1 MIEIRI
7 ADRIASFTAIDK
19 VTLADC
25 IQALDE
31 YLTDPQRVPGMDLIW
46 IGIDADLSGIRWQDM
61 PLFAKEYAAKVPVP
75 ARRLAIVVNKP
86 LQFGLARAWS
96 AWSSNKLQQE
106 RRIFKTV
113 EQAIVWLEHEC

>member
-7 ADRIASFTAIDK
+7 ADGIASFTAIDK

-31 YLTDPQRVPGMDLIW
+31 YLTHPQRVPGMDLIW
-46 IGIDADLSGIRWQDM
+46 VGIDADLSAIRWQDM
-61 PLFAKEYAAKVPVP
+61 PHFAKEYAAKVAVP

-96 AWSSNKLQQE
+96 AWSSNKLRQE
-106 RRIFKTV
+106 RRIFRTV
-113 EQAIVWLEHEC
+113 EEATAWLKPEY